1 MLTDI
6 LSRFTKM
13 PVLQVKDGLHVE
25 PNHVYVIPPGS
36 TMTLVGGCLKLNPKG
51 KFIRPIDAFLSSLA
65 TERKTQAIGIVLSG
79 TGTDGT
85 EGLKAVR
92 AEAGITFAQ
101 DPNSAQYADMP
112 QSAISAEAV
121 DFILYPEKIAKELS
135 RIAKHPH
142 LVRAEIVPQEPKP
155 GKETGLRRIFTLLK
169 LAFNVDFTHYK
180 GTVIHR
186 RINRRMVIS
195 HIDNIAKYAEYVGT
209 HPAELQA
216 LFNDMLIG
224 VTSFFREP
232 DTFSVLKE
240 KLFPEILKNLALK
253 EPIRIWIPGCSTG
266 EEAYSF
272 AIALQKFLEE
282 KDKGETQVQ
291 IFGTDVNEKNIER
304 ARQGIYPK
312 SIEADVSKS
321 CLKHFFT
328 SFNGSYQIAKF
339 IRDKCVFA
347 KQDLTA
353 DPPFSNL
360 SLISCRNM
368 LIYFDPQLQ
377 ERIISILH
385 YALRPNGFLVLGES
399 ESIGKSTALFEPVFK
414 KGYIYSKKKA
424 EPRVNFGFASTVPFS
439 RKPALKQPAKND
451 SLSLLRDEVDRL
463 LITEYVPAALLVNNE
478 LDILVFRGNV
488 TAYLSPES
496 GQASLNLAK
505 LIRKELR
512 TDVQTAV
519 YRAKKENKPVKVE
532 AVRFQYGDQPRTLN
546 IQVIPLRAAEYVEPF
561 FLVLFED
568 VSSAAAHL
576 RRTVEL
582 SATPEGRENV
592 KNNQIRDLKEELES
606 SKQYLQTVIENQE
619 ATNEELRA
627 AMEEVQSSNEEL
639 QSTNEELETAKEEL
653 QSSNEELTTLNDE
666 MKNRNQAL
674 ARLNDNLANLD
685 RNVDPAVVMVDGNFK
700 IRLFTSS
707 AQRILNL
714 NPSETGLPIS
724 SLRLAISIPD
734 LAKTISKVISTLGA
748 ENREVIDEHG
758 RSYEMRVR
766 PYLTEDNR
774 IDGAVLSFIDVD
786 ILKKHEEELRL
797 EKEKYRTLTENSPV
811 IIARVDKNLRYL
823 FINSAFEKATG
834 LSLKNFLGRT
844 NQETQLPP
852 KFAAQ
857 WTQILQRVF
866 QTGKEQKGEL
876 EFPRREGAKC
886 YQYAIVPEFA
896 VSGNVETLL
905 AILKD
910 ITEGKKTEEALTAS
924 EQKYRTIV
932 ETAAEG
938 IVIAKL
944 DGTHTFVNDRLAQMF
959 GYSTEELLNK
969 SSFELM
975 TKEEQRRQAF
985 AGKKKLGKGTGSL

>member
-1 MLTDI
+1 
-6 LSRFTKM
+6 
-13 PVLQVKDGLHVE
+13 
-25 PNHVYVIPPGS
+25 
-36 TMTLVGGCLKLNPKG
+36 
-51 KFIRPIDAFLSSLA
+51 
-65 TERKTQAIGIVLSG
+65 
-79 TGTDGT
+79 
-85 EGLKAVR
+85 
-92 AEAGITFAQ
+92 
-101 DPNSAQYADMP
+101 
-112 QSAISAEAV
+112 
-121 DFILYPEKIAKELS
+121 
-135 RIAKHPH
+135 
-142 LVRAEIVPQEPKP
+142 
-155 GKETGLRRIFTLLK
+155 
-169 LAFNVDFTHYK
+169 
-180 GTVIHR
+180 
-186 RINRRMVIS
+186 
-195 HIDNIAKYAEYVGT
+195 
-209 HPAELQA
+209 
-216 LFNDMLIG
+216 
-224 VTSFFREP
+224 
-232 DTFSVLKE
+232 
-240 KLFPEILKNLALK
+240 
-253 EPIRIWIPGCSTG
+253 
-266 EEAYSF
+266 
-272 AIALQKFLEE
+272 
-282 KDKGETQVQ
+282 
-291 IFGTDVNEKNIER
+291 
-304 ARQGIYPK
+304 
-312 SIEADVSKS
+312 
-321 CLKHFFT
+321 
-328 SFNGSYQIAKF
+328 
-339 IRDKCVFA
+339 
-347 KQDLTA
+347 
-353 DPPFSNL
+353 
-360 SLISCRNM
+360 
-368 LIYFDPQLQ
+368 
-377 ERIISILH
+377 
-385 YALRPNGFLVLGES
+385 
-399 ESIGKSTALFEPVFK
+399 
-414 KGYIYSKKKA
+414 
-424 EPRVNFGFASTVPFS
+424 
-439 RKPALKQPAKND
+439 
-451 SLSLLRDEVDRL
+451 
-463 LITEYVPAALLVNNE
+463 
-478 LDILVFRGNV
+478 
-488 TAYLSPES
+488 
-496 GQASLNLAK
+496 
-505 LIRKELR
+505 
-512 TDVQTAV
+512 
-519 YRAKKENKPVKVE
+519 
-532 AVRFQYGDQPRTLN
+532 
-546 IQVIPLRAAEYVEPF
+546 
-561 FLVLFED
+561 
-568 VSSAAAHL
+568 
-576 RRTVEL
+576 
-582 SATPEGRENV
+582 
-592 KNNQIRDLKEELES
+592 
-606 SKQYLQTVIENQE
+606 
-619 ATNEELRA
+619 
-627 AMEEVQSSNEEL
+627 MEEVQSSNEEL

-685 RNVDPAVVMVDGNFK
+685 RNVDPAVVMVDGNLK

-985 AGKKKLGKGTGSL
+985 AGKKKLGKGTGSLLRI